1 MSLDYTC
8 KLEKKKV
15 RKSQKKKKKGVLFCP
30 VLPVFSCES
39 INTRSHSRQRW
50 NAPPRPPPKAMYPRQ
65 QSQSINLNIPGDCGA
80 GGTGGRR
87 GRALSCGRRRT
98 TRPPNRR
105 PRTPDVTRLRSRSG
119 LWFSFLWNI
128 SGISSC
134 FITLS
139 WFLFFLCPRYFH
151 ISVFLDKKKCFLFH
165 YFTLLNSLFSEI
177 VCNFIFS
184 TSLTI

>member
-1 MSLDYTC
+1 MSLDYMC

-98 TRPPNRR
+98 TRPPNGRPALPTSRAFAPAREYGFHFFGIFRVFLLVLSLYLDFCSFFVQGIFIFQFSWIRR
-105 PRTPDVTRLRSRSG
+105 NVFYSTILPFLILYFLRLFVI
-119 LWFSFLWNI
+119 LSFL
-128 SGISSC
+128 
-134 FITLS
+134 L
-139 WFLFFLCPRYFH
+139 R
-151 ISVFLDKKKCFLFH
+151 
-165 YFTLLNSLFSEI
+165 
-177 VCNFIFS
+177 
-184 TSLTI
+184 